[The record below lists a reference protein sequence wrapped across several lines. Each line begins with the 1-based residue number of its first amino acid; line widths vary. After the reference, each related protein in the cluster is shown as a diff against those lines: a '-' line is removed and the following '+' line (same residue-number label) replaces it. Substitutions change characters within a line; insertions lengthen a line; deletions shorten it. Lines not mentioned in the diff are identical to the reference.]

1 MSRNR
6 AVQKIIPNL
15 PDYLRPE
22 EGDKIPTDL
31 IGSKIVGFGTINEAH
46 VEGGGLVIDYVPHG
60 GTQCQRLHLAFN
72 ELGMWI
78 HRQSTL
84 DQT

>member
-22 EGDKIPTDL
+22 ERGKIPTDL
-31 IGSKIVGFGTINEAH
+31 IGSKSSDLERLTTRTSREA
-46 VEGGGLVIDYVPHG
+46 
-60 GTQCQRLHLAFN
+60 A
-72 ELGMWI
+72 
-78 HRQSTL
+78 
-84 DQT
+84 

>member
-31 IGSKIVGFGTINEAH
+31 IGIENRRIWN
-46 VEGGGLVIDYVPHG
+46 D
-60 GTQCQRLHLAFN
+60 
-72 ELGMWI
+72 
-78 HRQSTL
+78 
-84 DQT
+84 